1 MKDDAMKRAGPPD
14 SLSRKEEKKNKRN
27 TDKKRRQGDR
37 KEIQRSLTEKTLPTL
52 KEFLVQESA
61 DAEIDCPVC
70 GGTGA
75 MWHMGD
81 REQCDECFGE
91 RKIKPSELTKR
102 GRELRKF
109 QRSKW

>member
-1 MKDDAMKRAGPPD
+1 MKDDAMKKAGLPH

-37 KEIQRSLTEKTLPTL
+37 KEIQRGLTL

-70 GGTGA
+70 GGTGNWEA
-75 MWHMGD
+75 RNLVRPHTVCESGS
-81 REQCDECFGE
+81 F
-91 RKIKPSELTKR
+91 KVNY
-102 GRELRKF
+102 
-109 QRSKW
+109 